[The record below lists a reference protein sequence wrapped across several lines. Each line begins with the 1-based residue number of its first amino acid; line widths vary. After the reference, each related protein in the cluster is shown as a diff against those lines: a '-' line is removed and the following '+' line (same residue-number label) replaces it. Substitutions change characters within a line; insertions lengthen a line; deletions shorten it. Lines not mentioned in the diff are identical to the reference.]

1 MPIVA
6 GFLKQTV
13 SWESRT
19 SDNDWGDPVF
29 APAQNIRARIDERSV
44 LANPTGGRDRLQE
57 TTVLVGPEHDVRL
70 GDRIS
75 GEIAGRPFEGYV
87 QGRTAIIMVDGKL
100 DGYKLQL

>member
-13 SWESRT
+13 SWERRT
-19 SDNDWGDPVF
+19 SNNDWGDPVF
-29 APAQNIRARIDERSV
+29 AAPLQIRARIDERSV

-57 TTVLVGPEHDVRL
+57 TRVLVGPENDVNL
-70 GDRIS
+70 GDRLS

-87 QGRTAIIMVDGKL
+87 QGRDAIVLVNGKL
-100 DGYKLQL
+100 DGYSLHL